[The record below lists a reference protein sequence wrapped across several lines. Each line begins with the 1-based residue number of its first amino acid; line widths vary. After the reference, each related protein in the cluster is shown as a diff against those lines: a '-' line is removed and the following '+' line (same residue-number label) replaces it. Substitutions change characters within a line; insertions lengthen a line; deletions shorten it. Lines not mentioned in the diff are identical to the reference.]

1 MKKSERR
8 RLAAELAEQGATK
21 PIDLAAGDK
30 RREAMKRSQD
40 ELDEAGERRA
50 NANET
55 VRFDPSKLK
64 VDYEIVQNLN
74 HLDVTGAQ
82 DEYRYCWVRFKSD
95 AGTPL
100 IDHKLTLSVRVD
112 GRVIPCWEV
121 VSGDM
126 PEAKERNAV
135 DNTRRIGDVMLMRC
149 RREIYEALQKAE
161 EIKAQRRMLGA
172 VSDLEA
178 FGQSA
183 KARKYGMRVITDQQ
197 EIAELAQGG
206 RRGVGQRPT
215 DEQLRRGTV
224 PGAEIG
230 R

>member
-8 RLAAELAEQGATK
+8 RLETELAEQGVTR
-21 PIDLAAGDK
+21 PIDLPAGDN
-30 RREAMKRSQD
+30 RREAMRKSQD
-40 ELDEAGERRA
+40 ALDEAGETRA
-50 NANET
+50 NETET
-55 VRFDPSKLK
+55 VRFDPAKMK

-74 HLDVTGAQ
+74 ALEVTGAQ
-82 DEYRYCWVRFKSD
+82 PEYRYCWARFKSD
-95 AGTPL
+95 SGTPL
-100 IDHKLTLSVRVD
+100 VDHKLTLSVRVD
-112 GRVIPCWEV
+112 GRLIPCWEV
-121 VSGDM
+121 VTDG
-126 PEAKERNAV
+126 PEAKERKAA
-135 DNTRRIGDVMLMRC
+135 DNTRRIGDVLLMRC
-149 RREIYEALQKAE
+149 RREIYDALQAAE
-161 EIKAQRRMLGA
+161 EIKSKRRMLGA

-183 KARKYGMRVITDQQ
+183 KARKYGMRVITDQA
-197 EIAELAQGG
+197 EIAELQQGG